1 VLEDNVDI
9 LHKLADLLLEKET
22 VMGTELNDLIIAMRP
37 GIRLPSYHPA
47 DEGDAGEGGIDDRP
61 AEQPDEAGTL
71 KEKVAPDADA
81 AGTTEEKDRGAA
93 EDGPS
98 PE

>member
-1 VLEDNVDI
+1 MVD
-9 LHKLADLLLEKET
+9 
-22 VMGTELNDLIIAMRP
+22 V
-37 GIRLPSYHPA
+37 
-47 DEGDAGEGGIDDRP
+47 GEGGIDDRP

-71 KEKVAPDADA
+71 KEKAAPDADA

-98 PE
+98 LE